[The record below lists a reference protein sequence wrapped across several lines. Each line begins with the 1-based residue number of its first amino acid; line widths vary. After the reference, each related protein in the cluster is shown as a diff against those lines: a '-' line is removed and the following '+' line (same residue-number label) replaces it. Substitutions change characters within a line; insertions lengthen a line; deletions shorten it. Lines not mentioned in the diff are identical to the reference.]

1 MKNNKKFPNLI
12 PSPAGWAG
20 LGMKNIY
27 TLVIL
32 LSSNLFFAQD
42 YSFKNYD
49 WNEKETAIAIPDQYK
64 NEKEVILERITKI
77 EFVVTEKSAKQ
88 YHLLHEK
95 IYINS
100 DDAIERNNKIYIP
113 FSLDE
118 SVLVN
123 KARVILKNGTVI
135 NLDKKDIKEDVDQEK
150 GVKYNYFA
158 VNGLEKGAVIEKIYV
173 LEESPEFTG
182 QTVKMQDEYPIANL
196 SFELISPDYLIL
208 KTKSYNGL
216 SEAVIDEKSMANK
229 LILSVTEKNIPAL
242 DNDENY
248 SNWNLQLKLFRYKLD
263 ENLMNGGRNLN
274 SFKGFSTN
282 VFDRLNPELDKKD
295 QKTLEDF
302 CSTIPKSDD
311 LQEQIRNIENK
322 IKKTITYD
330 KYIDNK
336 ETLSEIINSKQA
348 NQTDV
353 LKIYLAV
360 FKKFKIENNVVFTS
374 NRYKIPF
381 DKEFESFENLSEILF
396 YFPTIKNFLTP
407 TEIEY
412 RIPLFPASLANNNGL
427 FIKEKT
433 YAGVKMG
440 IGEINFIAIPGADI
454 THDLMNITVDFTAD
468 IENPLIT
475 SNLTFGGY
483 SGLNFQPLKDF
494 ASAEQYKTVLKSI
507 AENYTV
513 QTEYKTLTTENDGTE
528 FIGIKPFVLNVTF
541 DGKDLTKKAGENYLF
556 SIGETIG
563 KQMEFYQE
571 NKRTLPVEIDYPH
584 FYTRKIKI
592 LLPKGAT
599 VKNLEKFAMDYTTD
613 INGKTEAA
621 FISKYRKKGDEIIVE
636 NVEYYNLVNY
646 PLSKFEEYKAVI
658 NAAADF
664 NKIVI
669 ILTK

>member
-1 MKNNKKFPNLI
+1 MKRNSLKSIF
-12 PSPAGWAG
+12 
-20 LGMKNIY
+20 
-27 TLVIL
+27 TLVAL
-32 LSSNLFFAQD
+32 LCSSLFFAQE

-49 WNEKETAIAIPDQYK
+49 WKENETKVDIPVQYK
-64 NEKEVILERITKI
+64 NEKEVILERNTKI
-77 EFVVTEKSAKQ
+77 EIVVSGKTAKQ

-113 FSLDE
+113 FNLDE

-150 GVKYNYFA
+150 GMKYNYFA
-158 VNGLEKGAVIEKIYV
+158 VNGLEKGAVIEKLYV
-173 LEESPEFTG
+173 LQENPEFTG
-182 QTVKMQDEYPIANL
+182 QTIKMQDEYPIGNL
-196 SFELISPDYLIL
+196 NFELIYPKHLVF

-216 SEAVIDEKSMANK
+216 SEPVIDDKKIPNNAV
-229 LILSVTEKNIPAL
+229 LAITEKNIPAL

-263 ENLMNGGRNLN
+263 ENLMSGGRNLN
-274 SFKGFSTN
+274 NFKEFSTN
-282 VFDRLNPELDKKD
+282 LYERLNPELDKKI
-295 QKTLEDF
+295 QKTLDDF
-302 CSTIPKSDD
+302 CKTIPKSND
-311 LQEQIRNIENK
+311 LQEQIWNIENK

-330 KYIDNK
+330 KYIDSK
-336 ETLSEIINSKQA
+336 ETIANVIETKQA
-348 NQTDV
+348 NQTDI

-360 FKKFKIENNVVFTS
+360 FKQFNIENNMVFTS

-381 DKEFESFENLSEILF
+381 DKDFESFENLNELLF
-396 YFPTIKNFLTP
+396 YFPSIKKYLTP

-412 RIPLFPASLANNNGL
+412 RIPLFPMTIANNNGL

-433 YAGVKMG
+433 FAGVKMG
-440 IGEINFIAIPGADI
+440 IGEINFIEIPGNDI
-454 THDLMNITVDFTAD
+454 SHDIMNITVDFTND

-483 SGLNFQPLKDF
+483 SGLNFQPIKDF
-494 ASAEQYKTVLKSI
+494 ASAEQYKTFLKNV

-513 QTEYKTLTTENDGTE
+513 ETEYKTLTTENDGTD
-528 FIGIKPFVLNVTF
+528 FIGKKPFVLNVTYE
-541 DGKDLTKKAGENYLF
+541 GKELTKKAGENYLF
-556 SIGETIG
+556 NVGETIG

-584 FYTRKIKI
+584 AYTRNIKI

-599 VKNLEKFAMDYTTD
+599 VKNLDKFVMDFKTN

-621 FISKYRKKGDEIIVE
+621 FISKFTKKGDEILVE
-636 NVEYYNLVNY
+636 NTEFYNIINY
-646 PLSKFEEYKAVI
+646 PLNKFDDYKAVI

-669 ILTK
+669 IVTK

>member
-1 MKNNKKFPNLI
+1 MKRH
-12 PSPAGWAG
+12 SPKSIFTS
-20 LGMKNIY
+20 L
-27 TLVIL
+27 IL
-32 LSSNLFFAQD
+32 LCTSLMFAQE

-49 WNEKETAIAIPDQYK
+49 WDEKETKVEIPEQYK
-64 NEKEVILERITKI
+64 NEKEVILQRTTKI
-77 EFVVTEKSAKQ
+77 EIVVVGNNAKQ

-118 SVLVN
+118 SVLLN

-135 NLDKKDIKEDVDQEK
+135 HLDKKDIKEDVDQEK
-150 GVKYNYFA
+150 GMKYNYFA
-158 VNGLEKGAVIEKIYV
+158 VNGLEKGAVIEKLYV
-173 LEESPEFTG
+173 LQESPEFTG
-182 QTVKMQDEYPIANL
+182 STIKMQDDYPIADL
-196 SFELISPDYLIL
+196 RFELITPNYLIF

-216 SEAVIDEKSMANK
+216 SEAIIDDKSIPNT
-229 LILSVTEKNIPAL
+229 IVLSVSEKNIPAL
-242 DNDENY
+242 DNNENY

-274 SFKGFSTN
+274 NFKGFSTS

-295 QKTLEDF
+295 QKALEDF
-302 CSTIPKSDD
+302 CKTITKSND
-311 LQEQIRNIENK
+311 LQEQIWNIENK

-336 ETLSEIINSKQA
+336 ETLSEIIHSKQA
-348 NQTDV
+348 NQTDI

-360 FKKFKIENNVVFTS
+360 FKKYKIENNVVFTS

-381 DKEFESFENLSEILF
+381 DKEFESFENLSELLF
-396 YFPTIKNFLTP
+396 YFPSIKKYLTP

-412 RIPLFPASLANNNGL
+412 RIPLFPATLANNNGL

-433 YAGVKMG
+433 FAGVKMG
-440 IGEINFIAIPGADI
+440 IGEINFIEIPGSDV
-454 THDLMNITVDFTAD
+454 THDIMDITVDFTKD
-468 IENPLIT
+468 MENPLIT
-475 SNLTFGGY
+475 SKISFGGY
-483 SGLNFQPLKDF
+483 SALNFQAIKDF

-513 QTEYKTLTTENDGTE
+513 ETEYKTLNTENDGTE
-528 FIGIKPFVLNVTF
+528 FIGKKPFVLNVAF

-556 SIGETIG
+556 SVGETIG

-584 FYTRKIKI
+584 YYTRKIKI

-599 VKNLEKFAMDYTTD
+599 VKNLDKFTMDFKND
-613 INGKTEAA
+613 VNGKTEAA
-621 FISKYRKKGDEIIVE
+621 FISKYTQKEDEIIVD
-636 NVEYYNLVNY
+636 NVEYYNIVNY
-646 PLSKFEEYKAVI
+646 PLAKFDEYKAVI

-669 ILTK
+669 IVTK

>member
-1 MKNNKKFPNLI
+1 MKNFF
-12 PSPAGWAG
+12 
-20 LGMKNIY
+20 
-27 TLVIL
+27 TLAFL
-32 LSSNLFFAQD
+32 LSSTLFFAQE

-49 WNEKETAIAIPDQYK
+49 WNEKETKVDIPEKYK
-64 NEKEVILERITKI
+64 NEKEVILERTTKI
-77 EFVVTEKSAKQ
+77 EFVVTGKTAKQ

-113 FSLDE
+113 FNLNE

-150 GVKYNYFA
+150 GMKYNYFA

-173 LEESPEFTG
+173 LQESPEFTG
-182 QTVKMQDEYPIANL
+182 QTIKMQDEYPIANL
-196 SFELISPDYLIL
+196 NFELIYPNYLIF

-216 SEAVIDEKSMANK
+216 SEPIIDEKKIENSTV
-229 LILSVTEKNIPAL
+229 LSVSEKDIPAL

-248 SNWNLQLKLFRYKLD
+248 SNWALQLKLFRYKLD
-263 ENLMNGGRNLN
+263 ENQLSGGRNLN
-274 SFKGFSTN
+274 SFKEFSTGLYE
-282 VFDRLNPELDKKD
+282 RLNPVLDKKQ
-295 QKTLEDF
+295 QKSLDDF
-302 CSTIPKSDD
+302 CATIPKSDD
-311 LQEQIRNIENK
+311 VQEQIWNIENK
-322 IKKTITYD
+322 IKKTIAYD
-330 KYIDNK
+330 RYIDSK
-336 ETLSEIINSKQA
+336 ESLTDVIVTKQA
-348 NQTDV
+348 NQTDI

-360 FKKFKIENNVVFTS
+360 FKNFKIENNMVFTS

-381 DKEFESFENLSEILF
+381 DKDFESFENLSELLF
-396 YFPTIKNFLTP
+396 YFPSIKKYLTP

-412 RIPLFPASLANNNGL
+412 RIPLFPPTNANNNGL

-433 YAGVKMG
+433 FAGVKMG
-440 IGEINFIAIPGADI
+440 IGEINFIEIPGSEI
-454 THDLMNITVDFTAD
+454 THDIMNITVDFTQD

-483 SGLNFQPLKDF
+483 SALSFQPLKDF
-494 ASAEQYKTVLKSI
+494 ASAEQYKTVLKNI

-513 QTEYKTLTTENDGTE
+513 ETEYKTLTTENDGTE
-528 FIGIKPFVLNVTF
+528 YIGKKPFVLNVTF
-541 DGKDLTKKAGENYLF
+541 EGKDLTKKAGENYLF

-584 FYTRKIKI
+584 YYTRNIKI
-592 LLPKGAT
+592 LLPKGAS
-599 VKNLEKFAMDYTTD
+599 VKNLDKFTMDFKTQ

-621 FISKYRKKGDEIIVE
+621 FRSKYTKNGDEVLVE
-636 NVEYYNLVNY
+636 NTEFYNIINY
-646 PLSKFEEYKAVI
+646 PLNQFEDYKAVI

-669 ILTK
+669 IVTK

>member
-1 MKNNKKFPNLI
+1 MKRH
-12 PSPAGWAG
+12 SPKSIFTS
-20 LGMKNIY
+20 L
-27 TLVIL
+27 IL
-32 LSSNLFFAQD
+32 LCTSLMFAQE

-49 WNEKETAIAIPDQYK
+49 WDEKETKVEIPEQYK
-64 NEKEVILERITKI
+64 NEKEVILQRTTKI
-77 EFVVTEKSAKQ
+77 EIVVVGNNAKQ

-118 SVLVN
+118 SVLLN

-135 NLDKKDIKEDVDQEK
+135 HLDKKDIKEDVDQEK
-150 GVKYNYFA
+150 GMKYNYFA
-158 VNGLEKGAVIEKIYV
+158 VNGLEKGAVIEKLYV
-173 LEESPEFTG
+173 LQESPEFTG
-182 QTVKMQDEYPIANL
+182 STIKMQDDYPIADL
-196 SFELISPDYLIL
+196 RFELITPNYLIF

-216 SEAVIDEKSMANK
+216 SESVIDDKSIPNT
-229 LILSVTEKNIPAL
+229 IVLSVSEKNIPAL
-242 DNDENY
+242 DNNENY

-274 SFKGFSTN
+274 NFKGFSTS

-295 QKTLEDF
+295 QKALEDF
-302 CSTIPKSDD
+302 CKTITKSND
-311 LQEQIRNIENK
+311 LQEQIWNIENK

-336 ETLSEIINSKQA
+336 ETLSEIIHSKQA
-348 NQTDV
+348 NQTDI

-360 FKKFKIENNVVFTS
+360 FKKYKIENNVVFTS

-381 DKEFESFENLSEILF
+381 DKEFESFENLSELLF
-396 YFPTIKNFLTP
+396 YFPSIKKYLTP

-412 RIPLFPASLANNNGL
+412 RIPLFPATLANNNGL

-433 YAGVKMG
+433 FAGVKMG
-440 IGEINFIAIPGADI
+440 IGEINFIEIPGSDV
-454 THDLMNITVDFTAD
+454 THDIMDITVDFTKD
-468 IENPLIT
+468 LENPLIT
-475 SNLTFGGY
+475 SKISFGGY
-483 SGLNFQPLKDF
+483 SALNFQAIKDF

-513 QTEYKTLTTENDGTE
+513 ETEYKTLNTENDGTE
-528 FIGIKPFVLNVTF
+528 FIGKKPFVLNVAF

-556 SIGETIG
+556 SVGETIG

-584 FYTRKIKI
+584 YYTRKIKI
-592 LLPKGAT
+592 LLPKGAA
-599 VKNLEKFAMDYTTD
+599 VKNLDKFTMDFKND
-613 INGKTEAA
+613 VNGKTEAA
-621 FISKYRKKGDEIIVE
+621 FISKYTQKEDEIIVD
-636 NVEYYNLVNY
+636 NVEYYNIVNY
-646 PLSKFEEYKAVI
+646 PLAKFDEYKAVI

-669 ILTK
+669 IVTK